1 MHACIRAMTTVV
13 TTKAHACDAL
23 GRRSRF
29 TRMRTGKRLVLGQRD
44 LEILQWLY
52 RYRYLRQ
59 THLQMLLQPVSP
71 KRFTERLGDLFHETG
86 LINRPALQSSQFDAR
101 SLPMLYEITPTGIDC
116 LASHDALPH
125 RAVTF
130 SRRSSRSY
138 SPQLLHTMMIIE
150 TLLAIE
156 SATIK
161 TAAQRFVP
169 VDEVLARAP
178 QSTANARNPLAIP
191 VTLEPNTGHS
201 IVRKRVETVLIPDA
215 LYGIEYETDGEK
227 RYRFWALECE
237 RTSPASRSRADASST
252 ALKHATY
259 DVLIASQSYRSHW
272 GIPNLKLH
280 LVKSRAFGQI
290 AVAPCTHA

>member
-1 MHACIRAMTTVV
+1 MTTVA
-13 TTKAHACDAL
+13 TSKAITRDAL

-29 TRMRTGKRLVLGQRD
+29 MRTRTGKRLVLGKRD

-59 THLQMLLQPVSP
+59 THLQTLLQPVSP

-86 LINRPALQSSQFDAR
+86 LINRPVIQPPLFDAR
-101 SLPMLYEITPTGIDC
+101 SSPMLYEIAPSGIDC
-116 LASHDALPH
+116 LAQHEALPH

-138 SPQLLHTMMIIE
+138 SPQFLHTMMIIE

-156 SATIK
+156 CATIN
-161 TAAQRFVP
+161 TPGQRFVP
-169 VDEVLARAP
+169 VDEILARAP
-178 QSTANARNPLAIP
+178 KSAANARNPLAIP
-191 VTLEPNTGHS
+191 VTLEPNTRHS
-201 IVRKRVETVLIPDA
+201 IIRKSRETILIPDA
-215 LYGIEYETDGEK
+215 LYGIEYDVDGDM

-237 RTSPASRSRADASST
+237 RTSPAWRSRTDASST
-252 ALKHATY
+252 ALKHAAY
-259 DVLIASQSYRSHW
+259 DGLIASRGYHSHW

-280 LVKSRAFGQI
+280 LVSSKN
-290 AVAPCTHA
+290 

>member
-1 MHACIRAMTTVV
+1 M
-13 TTKAHACDAL
+13 
-23 GRRSRF
+23 
-29 TRMRTGKRLVLGQRD
+29 RMRTGKRLVLGQRD

-59 THLQMLLQPVSP
+59 THLQALLQPVSP
-71 KRFTERLGDLFHETG
+71 KRFTERLGNLFHETG
-86 LINRPALQSSQFDAR
+86 LINRPALQLTQFDAR
-101 SLPMLYEITPTGIDC
+101 SSPMLYEITPSGIDC

-156 SATIK
+156 C
-161 TAAQRFVP
+161 AAMKEQGQRFVP
-169 VDEVLARAP
+169 VDETLARAP
-178 QSTANARNPLAIP
+178 QSTQSARNPLAIP
-191 VTLEPNTGHS
+191 VTLEPNAQHS
-201 IVRKRVETVLIPDA
+201 IVRKCVETTLIPDA
-215 LYGIEYETDGEK
+215 LYGIEYDADGEK

-237 RTSPASRSRADASST
+237 RTSPASRSRTDASST
-252 ALKHATY
+252 ALKDATY
-259 DVLIASQSYRSHW
+259 DALIASQTYRSHW

-280 LVKSRAFGQI
+280 LVSLRN
-290 AVAPCTHA
+290 